1 MHQWRATHASSS
13 SSAYAFR
20 FPTSSLPPD
29 VHPQYTSKQD
39 AEDVQYAT
47 FLLMARAGVRA
58 LEFYDPATGKHGQA
72 HMQARLGIT
81 QHLLASGIARLEKV
95 RDAHG
100 TLVDAFVRVDRA
112 KVLGEGRAAVG
123 KLLVDLQVRKSTADG
138 AGAREFYTNLTRPI
152 PDFDA
157 ELRELVLR
165 KKQVRLCVRVGRG
178 ARALTATRSGSRAR
192 SSCSRTRS
200 SRAARSCSASTRS
213 RPRARSRA
221 SSSGECECECCAPRG
236 AHSIKGP

>member
-1 MHQWRATHASSS
+1 MAAAPSLSS
-13 SSAYAFR
+13 
-20 FPTSSLPPD
+20 D
-29 VHPQYTSKQD
+29 DHDQYTSKQD

-100 TLVDAFVRVDRA
+100 TLVNAFVRVDRA
-112 KVLGEGRAAVG
+112 KVLGEGRVAVG

-138 AGAREFYTNLTRPI
+138 AGAREFYTSLTRPI

-178 ARALTATRSGSRAR
+178 ARAYDRAIRQPRKIFVQPNTFVEGGEVVLREYPLTPA
-192 SSCSRTRS
+192 
-200 SRAARSCSASTRS
+200 
-213 RPRARSRA
+213 
-221 SSSGECECECCAPRG
+221 G
-236 AHSIKGP
+236 AIQSFVERRV